1 MFDHGLIIYEYV
13 LYPDITEPQ
22 CYLYSMAEEEVLEE
36 IPREGE
42 CEKDCFFDVD
52 EDYSNR
58 LLENSLSIFNPCLCS
73 SDIMITKT
81 PYFLSSWDPCEN
93 HKGCEVDNYSF
104 GGHLDVKEEK
114 KRVMHRF
121 PGSSG
126 ALPFGNEKKNEF
138 VFQHYDR
145 RDSYIEQYR
154 YNHTFGGTG
163 KSLRNA
169 QIAQTL
175 ISYLK
180 NGQLKFPII
189 SGHDVNLVNSVTQFV
204 ETPDSSL
211 QSGNSPTRNP
221 HHEDFTPSPGPLGST
236 VQKSYSIATRS
247 SHEGDSLVLPKI
259 KFRENIQGQSKVK
272 SCKERKGNAKG
283 KRPSHMRSSGLVQPD
298 DRPTDHDIK
307 SNSYWWNNN
316 ELPYT
321 GRKVVFPESKGRY
334 STLSTRSADFALV
347 GSPDSKKKKRR
358 PVRTSLGSLS
368 NSGDLIQDLLNNR
381 GKLATKETI
390 QSLMKFFISDKSV
403 KSDDVSNSEYE
414 TSKGNGMSGHKKD
427 FDFNVNYNRRHGVGL
442 LLSNDVTNE
451 LKVNG
456 ISSSNDGKRAER
468 NKGSSTQ
475 SGRRHIKIPIRYALP
490 LSKDTVLQGAPYR
503 TVEQHRH
510 DQENSRNK
518 EELLNSVL
526 NS

>member
-247 SHEGDSLVLPKI
+247 SHE
-259 KFRENIQGQSKVK
+259 
-272 SCKERKGNAKG
+272 
-283 KRPSHMRSSGLVQPD
+283 
-298 DRPTDHDIK
+298 
-307 SNSYWWNNN
+307 
-316 ELPYT
+316 
-321 GRKVVFPESKGRY
+321 
-334 STLSTRSADFALV
+334 
-347 GSPDSKKKKRR
+347 
-358 PVRTSLGSLS
+358 
-368 NSGDLIQDLLNNR
+368 
-381 GKLATKETI
+381 
-390 QSLMKFFISDKSV
+390 DKSV